1 MIKPEILNGKQLI
14 IRESIATATHS
25 DNFEKIDIYRSI
37 NGMNIIVEYKGKTV
51 VWSVK
56 DMAEKSIEIID
67 GKNQEEEQCTLLCF

>member
-14 IRESIATATHS
+14 MRELIATATHS
-25 DNFEKIDIYRSI
+25 ENFEKIDIYRSV

-51 VWSVK
+51 VWSVR

-67 GKNQEEEQCTLLCF
+67 DKDLEE

>member
-14 IRESIATATHS
+14 MRESIATATNS
-25 DNFEKIDIYRSI
+25 ENLEKIDIYRSV

-51 VWSVK
+51 VWSVR

-67 GKNQEEEQCTLLCF
+67 DKDLEE

>member
-14 IRESIATATHS
+14 MRESIATATHS
-25 DNFEKIDIYRSI
+25 KNFEKIDIYRSV

-51 VWSVK
+51 VWSVR

-67 GKNQEEEQCTLLCF
+67 DKDLEE

>member
-67 GKNQEEEQCTLLCF
+67 GKNQEE

>member
-14 IRESIATATHS
+14 MREPIATATHS
-25 DNFEKIDIYRSI
+25 ENFEKIDIYRSV

-67 GKNQEEEQCTLLCF
+67 DKDLEE